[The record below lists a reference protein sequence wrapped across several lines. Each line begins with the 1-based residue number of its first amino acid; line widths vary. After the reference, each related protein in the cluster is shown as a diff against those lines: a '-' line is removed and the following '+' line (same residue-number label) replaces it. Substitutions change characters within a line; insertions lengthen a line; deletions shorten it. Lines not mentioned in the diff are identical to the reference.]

1 MIYER
6 EVEIMYNPS
15 HPGLVLKEDVLKPLK
30 MTVTEFAKKLKTSRQ
45 VLSGILN
52 GKIGISPAMALKLAK
67 ALNTSASS
75 WLNMQI
81 KYDLWQAKKT
91 VNVDDVEV
99 INKIEAA

>member
-1 MIYER
+1 
-6 EVEIMYNPS
+6 
-15 HPGLVLKEDVLKPLK
+15 
-30 MTVTEFAKKLKTSRQ
+30 
-45 VLSGILN
+45 
-52 GKIGISPAMALKLAK
+52 MALKLAK